1 MNKKISPRISALLV
15 IAAGVLWGTISVFVN
30 ALDAYNLDSMEMG
43 VLRTGVCVVILF
55 FVILIYKPA
64 LFRIKIKDIWMFI
77 GTGLLSLVFFSF
89 CYFSTILHASPSVAV
104 SLLYTS
110 PVWVMLFSAVLFKE
124 KLTVQKLIVIPAA
137 VLGCALT
144 TGIIGADTALTPKII
159 LTGIASGIGYALYSV
174 FGRYATEKY
183 HSLTITFYTFLFA
196 FFGFLCFTK
205 PAVLAQKA
213 TADIKVMVYSVLIG
227 IICSFLPYIFYTIG
241 LNNMETSAAAILVAV
256 EPLVGCIIGAA
267 VFKDNLSPAKIAG
280 IVLILGSII
289 FMNLKRKGKN
299 CDEKK
304 KIRN

>member
-1 MNKKISPRISALLV
+1 MNKKISPKISALLV
-15 IAAGVLWGTISVFVN
+15 IAAGVLWGTISIFIN
-30 ALDAYNLDSMEMG
+30 ELDEYGLDSMEMG

-55 FVILIYKPA
+55 FLILLYKPS
-64 LFRIKIKDIWMFI
+64 LFKIHIKDIWMFI

-89 CYFSTILHASPSVAV
+89 CYFTTILNASPSVAV

-110 PVWVMLFSAVLFKE
+110 PIWVMLFSAVLFKE
-124 KLTVQKLIVIPAA
+124 KLTAQKIIAIPIT

-144 TGIIGADTALTPKII
+144 TGIIGTGTALTPKII
-159 LTGIASGIGYALYSV
+159 ITGILSGIGYALYSV

-183 HSLTITFYTFLFA
+183 NSLTITFYTFLFA

-205 PAVLAQKA
+205 PAELLHKA
-213 TADIKVMVYSVLIG
+213 TADSRVILFSVLIG

-241 LNNMETSAAAILVAV
+241 LNSMETSVAAILVAV
-256 EPLVGCIIGAA
+256 EPLVGCLIGIT
-267 VFKDNLSPAKIAG
+267 VFKDSLSASKITG
-280 IVLILGSII
+280 IILILGSII
-289 FMNLKRKGKN
+289 ILNLKLKGKN